1 MHVPSFFLF
10 SLAYFGILY
19 LISISLRKYKM
30 PKRDLFEE
38 LKSGLE
44 DAMLYEKEKLMLKVT
59 TIMPKER
66 TLVSVEEISSI
77 REIFKPNE

>member
-1 MHVPSFFLF
+1 
-10 SLAYFGILY
+10 
-19 LISISLRKYKM
+19 M